1 VYESQGSNTGRLW
14 ARVGE
19 GSWRGALKSDSWGLP
34 LKPGDNMK
42 HHHILALS
50 TCALALALAPAAA
63 RADKPPGEPDAK
75 AGKPPGKPAKP
86 SEIFGKPDGKPG
98 EPAGK
103 PGEHPGKPDA
113 DAKGE
118 HGKPGD
124 PGKQDEG
131 KPNAGRGEGFRGA
144 MRELHDE
151 LKAGKIKKEDLKDR
165 LAKLHDTAGERGKQH
180 RQELNKRW
188 GGTLAQPSAV
198 EELKHHARRMAFLD
212 RAMVLAETEA
222 KDKAKVTER
231 ISKLIDKENER
242 HERAME
248 RLKSMPATPA
258 ASAAPSAVPPAAPAA
273 SAAGDAKGAVK

>member
-1 VYESQGSNTGRLW
+1 
-14 ARVGE
+14 
-19 GSWRGALKSDSWGLP
+19 
-34 LKPGDNMK
+34 MK

-50 TCALALALAPAAA
+50 TCALALVLAPAAA
-63 RADKPPGEPDAK
+63 HAEKPPGEPDAK
-75 AGKPPGKPAKP
+75 AGKPAGKPARP
-86 SEIFGKPDGKPG
+86 SDIFGKPDGKPG
-98 EPAGK
+98 EPGKAGD
-103 PGEHPGKPDA
+103 HPGKPDA
-113 DAKGE
+113 DAQGE

-131 KPNAGRGEGFRGA
+131 KPHAGHGDGFRGA

-165 LAKLHDTAGERGKQH
+165 LAKLHETAGERGKQH
-180 RQELNKRW
+180 RQELSKRW

-222 KDKAKVTER
+222 KDKAKLTER
-231 ISKLIDKENER
+231 ISKLIDKENDR

-248 RLKSMPATPA
+248 RLKSMPPTPA
-258 ASAAPSAVPPAAPAA
+258 APASAAPSAMAPAAPAA
-273 SAAGDAKGAVK
+273 PAAGDAKGDAK